1 MGNTQTPEEPL
12 QPSRHV
18 RSGSYPQMTDL
29 RQPLGRLKVP
39 SPAVPLPFP
48 SLRATLDC
56 EPRASNILFAC
67 PGCGRQCFDGGMPK
81 VVMCVCGW
89 KLLRTDQGAVVRT
102 ETRRTLETT
111 FEDSFLMCSSQFSG
125 VLRDLEV
132 ITFGLFTDIPPEED
146 PKSRLFCELANLKSF
161 FQAKKRLISEGECFQ
176 LLNSRFKV
184 LSASPAQG
192 FITQSTALFCTEL
205 LSVQTV
211 DTVHLCPLAPHVL
224 TTDLHQIIVL
234 PYFATYQRHVHTGQ
248 YLCINGLECVV
259 SRMSPNNGLV
269 TRATTVTF
277 DTQPLHTIKTL
288 KLTPYAEDLPAEIQ
302 HMDRVANMHCVFEQ
316 YLVPHFKGWR
326 RVMTQG
332 ESVVIQ
338 GIAFRVD
345 SIRPTRG
352 VVNDLTTILYH
363 GKAASRRIE
372 REKQIQQDE
381 ALARSLQ
388 DNLEPSISR
397 IHRLSRNPETRDM
410 LLQVIE
416 MLHVISASGGPE
428 GASQQ
433 QINLLP
439 THKITPVQLGEQGK
453 CLICLCDF
461 ATEEVVRTLPCCK
474 C

>member
-1 MGNTQTPEEPL
+1 
-12 QPSRHV
+12 
-18 RSGSYPQMTDL
+18 
-29 RQPLGRLKVP
+29 
-39 SPAVPLPFP
+39 
-48 SLRATLDC
+48 
-56 EPRASNILFAC
+56 
-67 PGCGRQCFDGGMPK
+67 
-81 VVMCVCGW
+81 
-89 KLLRTDQGAVVRT
+89 
-102 ETRRTLETT
+102 
-111 FEDSFLMCSSQFSG
+111 
-125 VLRDLEV
+125 
-132 ITFGLFTDIPPEED
+132 
-146 PKSRLFCELANLKSF
+146 
-161 FQAKKRLISEGECFQ
+161 
-176 LLNSRFKV
+176 
-184 LSASPAQG
+184 
-192 FITQSTALFCTEL
+192 
-205 LSVQTV
+205 
-211 DTVHLCPLAPHVL
+211 
-224 TTDLHQIIVL
+224 
-234 PYFATYQRHVHTGQ
+234 
-248 YLCINGLECVV
+248 
-259 SRMSPNNGLV
+259 
-269 TRATTVTF
+269 
-277 DTQPLHTIKTL
+277 
-288 KLTPYAEDLPAEIQ
+288 
-302 HMDRVANMHCVFEQ
+302 
-316 YLVPHFKGWR
+316 
-326 RVMTQG
+326 MTQG